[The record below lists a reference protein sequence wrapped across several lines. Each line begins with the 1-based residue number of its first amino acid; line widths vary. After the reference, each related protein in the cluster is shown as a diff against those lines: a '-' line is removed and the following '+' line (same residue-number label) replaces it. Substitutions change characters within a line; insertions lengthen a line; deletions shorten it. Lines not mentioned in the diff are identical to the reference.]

1 MASAAAQP
9 AEPQLVTPLK
19 IEAIFENRAPGKVA
33 WKGDLPGMRERRL
46 IRVLVPNNRT
56 FFFYDGLQPRGL
68 AHELMTE
75 FVNALNAG
83 KSTNAP
89 APVRGLDHCT
99 GAAGS
104 GASSSA

>member
-1 MASAAAQP
+1 MHLSRMQ
-9 AEPQLVTPLK
+9 
-19 IEAIFENRAPGKVA
+19 
-33 WKGDLPGMRERRL
+33 RRCDQC
-46 IRVLVPNNRT
+46 
-56 FFFYDGLQPRGL
+56 Y
-68 AHELMTE
+68 

-104 GASSSA
+104 GASSSADGLQVFAYIVIV